1 MPRTPAPGPRDD
13 AAVLDAQAAG
23 IGARIRAHRRE
34 QGLTLVRLA
43 ALTELSHP
51 FLSQLERG
59 HARPSMVSLERIARA
74 LGTSQIEL
82 MAAAQEAGAP
92 EDPNGPTVVRADE
105 GVVGPYA
112 GGTARLLVHSHRAFH
127 PLEFTGRNTDP
138 GDHYVHDEDEFVYVV
153 EGRIVMDLDA
163 EGSHVLGAGDSVYYS
178 GGTRHRWSSP
188 DGEPYRLFLVKQR
201 SASSGRDPDR
211 DRVFA
216 SGFPAD
222 DAEEDPRGR

>member
-59 HARPSMVSLERIARA
+59 HARPSMVSLER
-74 LGTSQIEL
+74 
-82 MAAAQEAGAP
+82 
-92 EDPNGPTVVRADE
+92 PTVVRADE

-222 DAEEDPRGR
+222 DAEEDRRGR